1 MGWKSLGVD
10 APGKGRDT
18 SLKFSER
25 DPEAKRFIQF
35 QVETEWAE
43 EFDRF
48 CKEAS
53 VSKSAFLRYAARKE
67 MQNYLR
73 SA

>member
-1 MGWKSLGVD
+1 LSDKV
-10 APGKGRDT
+10 RDT
-18 SLKFSER
+18 SIKFEER
-25 DPEAKRFIQF
+25 EPEDKKLIQF

-43 EFDRF
+43 EFTKF

-53 VSKSAFLRYAARKE
+53 VSKSAFLRYAAWKE